1 MHVQSSLWAQV
12 FSPSV
17 SVLGSTVAGL
27 YSTSMF
33 RIMRDCRTV
42 LQSSCT
48 ILHCQHQVMRVSVA
62 PHFCQH
68 LVVPAFWIWHSNR
81 VLQRARTNRIYVYIE
96 REFIRENWLT
106 RSSGE
111 VPPQAI
117 YKLRKEEASHV
128 SKSESLKSWEANGQ
142 PSVCVRRPKSP
153 QQTTGRSS
161 GVQRPK
167 NLESNVQGQEASTT
181 GER

>member
-1 MHVQSSLWAQV
+1 MQLPCTLREEGWARSGPPEVTEVRLRHWTKSVHRHFSELRATCFHPGLGYKLSSPLQGPV
-12 FSPSV
+12 TV
-17 SVLGSTVAGL
+17 S
-27 YSTSMF
+27 
-33 RIMRDCRTV
+33 
-42 LQSSCT
+42 Q
-48 ILHCQHQVMRVSVA
+48 
-62 PHFCQH
+62 
-68 LVVPAFWIWHSNR
+68 

-111 VPPQAI
+111 VPPQAV
-117 YKLRKEEASHV
+117 YKLRKQEASHV

-142 PSVCVRRPKSP
+142 PSVCGRRPKSP